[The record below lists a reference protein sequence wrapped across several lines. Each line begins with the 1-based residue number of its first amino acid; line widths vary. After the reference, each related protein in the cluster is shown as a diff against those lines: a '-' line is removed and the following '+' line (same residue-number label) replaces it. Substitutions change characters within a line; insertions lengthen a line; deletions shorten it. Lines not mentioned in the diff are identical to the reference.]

1 MIDICIKCSNQ
12 QDIGSDIETGIN
24 KISFDIVQIM
34 TCMKLFFNTEI
45 YHFPNNDF
53 IPGGLIIVVYVFTSN
68 DNTLYIIM
76 KIKTG
81 VNILLKFYI
90 CYIQCNILWLPIIKP
105 ILDCA
110 SLKLGCFRHV
120 NLFCE

>member
-1 MIDICIKCSNQ
+1 MIDICIKCFNQ
-12 QDIGSDIETGIN
+12 QDIGSDIEIGIN
-24 KISFDIVQIM
+24 KISFDIVQIT

-53 IPGGLIIVVYVFTSN
+53 IPGGLIIVVYVFTTN
-68 DNTLYIIM
+68 DNTLYIII

-81 VNILLKFYI
+81 VNITRPYI
-90 CYIQCNILWLPIIKP
+90 CYIQCNMLYLPIPNLFEIVHF
-105 ILDCA
+105 
-110 SLKLGCFRHV
+110 LKLRCFRHV

>member
-12 QDIGSDIETGIN
+12 QDIGSDIEIGIN
-24 KISFDIVQIM
+24 KIFFDIVQIM

-53 IPGGLIIVVYVFTSN
+53 IPGGLIIVVYVFTIN
-68 DNTLYIIM
+68 DNTLYIII

-81 VNILLKFYI
+81 VNIFLKT
-90 CYIQCNILWLPIIKP
+90 CRNLNI
-105 ILDCA
+105 
-110 SLKLGCFRHV
+110 SF
-120 NLFCE
+120 

>member
-12 QDIGSDIETGIN
+12 QDIGSDIEIGIN
-24 KISFDIVQIM
+24 KISFDIVQIT

-53 IPGGLIIVVYVFTSN
+53 IPGGLIIVVYVFTIN
-68 DNTLYIIM
+68 DNTLYIII

-81 VNILLKFYI
+81 VNILFIYVTYSAI
-90 CYIQCNILWLPIIKP
+90 CYIIRFQTYLRLYI
-105 ILDCA
+105 
-110 SLKLGCFRHV
+110 F
-120 NLFCE
+120 

>member
-53 IPGGLIIVVYVFTSN
+53 IPGGLIIVVYVFTTN
-68 DNTLYIIM
+68 DNILYIII

-81 VNILLKFYI
+81 VNNSSLYMLYTVQYIL
-90 CYIQCNILWLPIIKP
+90 
-105 ILDCA
+105 A
-110 SLKLGCFRHV
+110 SDYETYFR
-120 NLFCE
+120 LCIFEIELL

>member
-12 QDIGSDIETGIN
+12 QDIGSDIEIGIN
-24 KISFDIVQIM
+24 KIFFDIVKIM

-45 YHFPNNDF
+45 YHFPDDDF
-53 IPGGLIIVVYVFTSN
+53 IPGGFIIVVYVFTIN
-68 DNTLYIIM
+68 DNTPYIII

-81 VNILLKFYI
+81 VNILSKNL
-90 CYIQCNILWLPIIKP
+90 CYIQCNMLYHPIPNLFEIVHF
-105 ILDCA
+105 
-110 SLKLGCFRHV
+110 LKLRCFRHV

>member
-12 QDIGSDIETGIN
+12 QDIGSDIEIGIN
-24 KISFDIVQIM
+24 KIFFDIVQIM

-53 IPGGLIIVVYVFTSN
+53 IPGGLIIVVYVFTIN
-68 DNTLYIIM
+68 DNTLYIII

-81 VNILLKFYI
+81 VNILSKNYTSLYMLHTVQYVI
-90 CYIQCNILWLPIIKP
+90 SSDSKP
-105 ILDCA
+105 I
-110 SLKLGCFRHV
+110 
-120 NLFCE
+120 

>member
-12 QDIGSDIETGIN
+12 QDIGSDIEIGIN
-24 KISFDIVQIM
+24 KISFDIVQIT

-53 IPGGLIIVVYVFTSN
+53 IPGGLIIVVYVFTIN
-68 DNTLYIIM
+68 DNTLYIII

-81 VNILLKFYI
+81 VNILSKKHVLIYVTYSAI
-90 CYIQCNILWLPIIKP
+90 CYIIRFQTYLRLYI
-105 ILDCA
+105 
-110 SLKLGCFRHV
+110 F
-120 NLFCE
+120 